1 MRPEQSPRVI
11 PYIHITRWV
20 LKVLLSSWEG
30 ARFERKACSRLYG
43 MLPQIVSCSTYALGF
58 DVEA

>member
-1 MRPEQSPRVI
+1 MRPEQSPRII
-11 PYIHITRWV
+11 PYIHITRRV
-20 LKVLLSSWEG
+20 LEVLLSGWEG
-30 ARFERKACSRLYG
+30 TRPERKACSRLYD